1 MFAISSKELEKS
13 YGGELVLNKINLEVD
28 TGQFVTLLGPS
39 GCGKSTLLHIFAG
52 LEKQDSGQLDC
63 QGQPIT
69 GPAQNRVMMMQEAAL
84 FPWLNVEKNVAFGLK
99 ERNIDKD
106 RRMELAHQELEKV
119 GLVDVKKAYPHQLSG
134 GMEQRVALAR
144 SMVLKPDILLMDE
157 PFSAL
162 DEQTRFKLQQELVKL
177 WQDTD
182 MTIIFVTHSIREAL
196 LISERVL
203 VMASNPGQIKAEY
216 ELDLPYP
223 RKPNQQK
230 IVNLEAEIL
239 EDLLSDD
246 ANNQQAIIEKVAG

>member
-99 ERNIDKD
+99 ERNIDKEK
-106 RRMELAHQELEKV
+106 RLELAHQELKKV
-119 GLVDVKKAYPHQLSG
+119 GLADVKKAYPHQLSG
-134 GMEQRVALAR
+134 GMQQRVALAR

-162 DEQTRFKLQQELVKL
+162 DEQTRFKLQQELVNL

-239 EDLLSDD
+239 EDLLSEDD
-246 ANNQQAIIEKVAG
+246 QKQKALIEKVAG

>member
-39 GCGKSTLLHIFAG
+39 GCGKSTLLHIIAG
-52 LEKQDSGQLDC
+52 LEDQDSGQLDC

-99 ERNIDKD
+99 ERNIDKEK
-106 RRMELAHQELEKV
+106 RLELAHQELKKV
-119 GLVDVKKAYPHQLSG
+119 GLADVKKAYPHQLSG
-134 GMEQRVALAR
+134 GMQQRVALAR

-162 DEQTRFKLQQELVKL
+162 DEQTRFKLQQELVNL

-239 EDLLSDD
+239 EDLLSEDD
-246 ANNQQAIIEKVAG
+246 QKQKALIEKVAG

>member
-1 MFAISSKELEKS
+1 LFAISSKELEKS

-177 WQDTD
+177 WQDTE

-196 LISERVL
+196 LISERVV